1 MEGGG
6 YGEGAAGP
14 AGPDGASRAGQA
26 AAAAQQFFCH
36 MFFRVDPK
44 WRWMA
49 DLAKEESAKEAEVVL
64 RASGV
69 RLRTYSTLGLRDDA
83 DFLLWF
89 AADTV
94 DEIQGAAARLYRT
107 VFGKYIAPS
116 RTYLSRTRPSL
127 YLRAGGGGGEAGAG
141 AAGRGAPPS
150 FAAGNAP
157 KKYAVVYPFTKSREW
172 YLLSAEQ
179 RRDMMDEHIAVGQ
192 KYPGIVL
199 NTTYAFGIHDEDFML
214 SFECDSLAEFQDLV
228 MELRETAV
236 SRYVAVDTPMIV
248 CVSKDIIPLVMS
260 RG

>member
-1 MEGGG
+1 MDGPQGE
-6 YGEGAAGP
+6 EGAA
-14 AGPDGASRAGQA
+14 ASAPDRQYY
-26 AAAAQQFFCH
+26 FCH
-36 MFFRVDPK
+36 MFFKVDPK

-49 DLAKEESAKEAEVVL
+49 DLAKEESAKEVAGVL
-64 RASGV
+64 AASGA

-89 AADTV
+89 AAESV

-107 VFGKYIAPS
+107 VFGKYISPS

-127 YLRAGGGGGEAGAG
+127 YARGGAPPT
-141 AAGRGAPPS
+141 PPS

-157 KKYAVVYPFTKSREW
+157 KRYAVVYPFTKSREW

-179 RRDMMDEHIAVGQ
+179 RRVMMDEHIAVGQ
-192 KYPGIVL
+192 RYPGVVL
-199 NTTYAFGIHDEDFML
+199 NTAYSFGVHDEDFVL
-214 SFECDSLAEFQDLV
+214 SFECDDLAEFQDLI

-248 CVSKDIIPLVMS
+248 CVSKDIIPLVLS
-260 RG
+260 LG